1 MRKSNKRG
9 DVTFVFGVIVITTIT
24 FFVLFFFFLDISGS
38 VSSDAQDIACRAL
51 IFGKDLGKVPKIG
64 VFFYEMKQKC
74 HVDEIRV
81 NNKDRDSTL
90 KPIAEEMVRC
100 WYRYGNGEKDFL
112 SSWDT
117 TDGDTTGEWCFK
129 CGSIEFRND
138 DVDDV
143 YEYSDL
149 IDWMKNNEFK
159 TNNGSSI
166 SYFDYV
172 NIAVA
177 DDLSSSYNP
186 SFEGFQ
192 DGLSSS
198 EGQRSEGESGE
209 GTDRE
214 LDKEVAE
221 LYFEMQ
227 ISGVEFLNSYRFKK
241 INPEEGKLF
250 VVYRFF
256 RIEKD
261 IFDDIF
267 DFLSAAGTQTGIYG
281 GVKILRHPIK
291 STLAV
296 KNVATSMGSVKKL
309 GKGAIRLLKKNKLA
323 AVVIGSVSFL
333 YAASNR
339 NYVQFVDVMNE
350 EQYYR
355 QCGTQRYGD

>member
-1 MRKSNKRG
+1 MRKSNRKG
-9 DVTFVFGVIVITTIT
+9 DVTFVFAVMVITTIT
-24 FFVLFFFFLDISGS
+24 FFILFFSFLDISGS

-117 TDGDTTGEWCFK
+117 TDGDATGEWCFK

-138 DVDDV
+138 DVDEV

-149 IDWMKNNEFK
+149 IDWMKNNKFR

-172 NIAVA
+172 NIVVA

-192 DGLSSS
+192 ESSY
-198 EGQRSEGESGE
+198 SGE
-209 GTDRE
+209 EQIVEEESNEAATDE
-214 LDKEVAE
+214 LDEEVAE
-221 LYFEMQ
+221 LYVEMQ
-227 ISGVEFLNSYRFKK
+227 ISSVEFLDSYKFKK
-241 INPEEGKLF
+241 IDPDEGKLF

-256 RIEKD
+256 RIKKD
-261 IFDDIF
+261 IFDDAI
-267 DFLSAAGTQTGIYG
+267 DFLTAVGTQTAVYG
-281 GVKILRHPIK
+281 GVKILRHPTK

-309 GKGAIRLLKKNKLA
+309 GKGAIRILKKNKLA
-323 AVVIGSVSFL
+323 AAVIGSVSFL

-339 NYVQFVDVMNE
+339 NYLQFVDIMNE